1 MKKKKYSLLQNLN
14 RFRRY
19 YSWFC
24 TAVLALSLAMLIIMV
39 GRIITPFLNSII
51 WGM

>member
-1 MKKKKYSLLQNLN
+1 MKKRYSLFQNLN
-14 RFRRY
+14 RFRKY
-19 YSWFC
+19 YGWFC
-24 TAVLALSLAMLIIMV
+24 TAVLALSLATLIVMM